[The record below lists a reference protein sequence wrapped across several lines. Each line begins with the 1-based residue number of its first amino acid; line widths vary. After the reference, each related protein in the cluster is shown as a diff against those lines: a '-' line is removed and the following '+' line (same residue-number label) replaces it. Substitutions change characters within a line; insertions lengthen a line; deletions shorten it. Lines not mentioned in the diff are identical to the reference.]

1 MSKRKAK
8 EIEYREDMEEQ
19 ENILP
24 SVPFDPEAK
33 IQSIQEKILQK
44 MEDKVD
50 SEDDIPLKDLR
61 ETYVSLL
68 EVKGGSRGGSSDMSE
83 AARGAVFGAL
93 QGLASLSGAKFDS
106 NMKLEEEKK

>member
-1 MSKRKAK
+1 MK
-8 EIEYREDMEEQ
+8 EPMYREDEGEEV
-19 ENILP
+19 LP
-24 SVPFDPEAK
+24 PVPFDPEAK
-33 IQSIQEKILQK
+33 IKSIQEKILMK

-93 QGLASLSGAKFDS
+93 QGLASLSGVKLDP
-106 NMKLEEEKK
+106 NMKLKKEKE